1 VNRAAYETLQP
12 LEPCDLLFVRGSS
25 WFARAILRATRAWG
39 EEPTLIS
46 YVALVVA
53 GGPAEEAVI
62 VEAVGRVRRG
72 RLARFYAGREDRLS
86 LARHRSLTADQRRR
100 ILARSHRLE
109 GRFYGYGKLP
119 LHLLNAVLCGRR
131 VFRRL
136 ARSPLPICSWHVVK
150 SFAAGGVRFG
160 VPAWAAQPDD
170 LWDWCMGREQW
181 RWPWGWRLRGMEEV
195 GRAAAAAGAG

>member
-1 VNRAAYETLQP
+1 MNRAAYETLPP

-39 EEPTLIS
+39 EEPTVIS
-46 YVALVVA
+46 HVALVVA

-62 VEAVGRVRRG
+62 VEAVGR
-72 RLARFYAGREDRLS
+72 
-86 LARHRSLTADQRRR
+86 
-100 ILARSHRLE
+100 
-109 GRFYGYGKLP
+109 FYGYGKLP
-119 LHLLNAVLCGRR
+119 LHLLDAVLCGRR

-136 ARSPLPICSWHVVK
+136 ARWPLLICSWHVVK
-150 SFAAGGVRFG
+150 SFAAGGVTFG

-181 RWPWGWRLRGMEEV
+181 RWPWGWRLRGMGEV
-195 GRAAAAAGAG
+195 GEGRQLEGSSTSSAKLQGFS